1 MYPWDIQYG
10 KKTPRLLSG
19 TTSAIL
25 DSMDEAL
32 KKPGVGPLSW
42 MDGWNVSLGDTLCQ
56 NRKDSTQEPQV
67 SF

>member
-10 KKTPRLLSG
+10 KKKLLSG

-32 KKPGVGPLSW
+32 KKPGVGPLKNKLMESSICKHFE
-42 MDGWNVSLGDTLCQ
+42 V
-56 NRKDSTQEPQV
+56 PIP
-67 SF
+67 FP